1 MKIDGS
7 VAFVTGA
14 NRGLG
19 AVLARALRDRGA
31 ATVYAGAR
39 DPSTISEPG
48 LVPVRLDVTDPAAVA
63 AAAARCGD
71 VNLLINNAGVSRS
84 GSRSPDDAR
93 LEMEANY
100 FGPLSMSRAFSP
112 VLARNGGGALVNVLS
127 VLSWVTFP
135 TVTTY
140 AASKAAAWSLTNAL
154 RQELGE
160 QGTQVVGVHVGYI
173 DTDMTAHITSE
184 KAKPEYVAAAILDG
198 VAAGLSEVL
207 VDDLSRDAKA
217 ALSNPL

>member
-39 DPSTISEPG
+39 DPSTITEPG

-63 AAAARCGD
+63 AAAARYGD

-84 GSRSPDDAR
+84 GSRSADDAR

-100 FGPLSMSRAFSP
+100 FGPLAMSRAFSP

-135 TVTTY
+135 AVATY

-173 DTDMTAHITSE
+173 DTDMAAHITSE
-184 KAKPEYVAAAILDG
+184 KVKPEDVAAAILDG
-198 VAAGLSEVL
+198 LEAGLSEVL
-207 VDDLSRDAKA
+207 VDDLSRGAKA
-217 ALSNPL
+217 TLSNPL